1 MTKTYPIQCSAFF
14 TGHRNYVDLKDGIDR
29 LIEYAI
35 SKNIVHFYCGMALG
49 ADLTAA
55 QLLCDRQLKWT
66 AVIPFLGQT
75 NRWKKAEK
83 SIYDRLL
90 PQAIERTTLYRD
102 YCQQAYHA
110 RNEYMIERSK
120 LCLAIYDGRNKGGT
134 FNVVNKVQKQG
145 KDIMIYDPSN
155 GQFVKQLTA

>member
-1 MTKTYPIQCSAFF
+1 MKQYEPRLSAFF
-14 TGHRNYVDLKDGIDR
+14 TGHRDYKNLEEGIDS
-29 LIEYAI
+29 LINYAI
-35 SKNIVHFYCGMALG
+35 SRNIIHFYCGMALG

-83 SIYDRLL
+83 SLYEKLM

-110 RNEYMIERSK
+110 RNEYMIEKSK

-134 FNVVNKVQKQG
+134 FNVVNKVQKLG
-145 KDIMIYDPSN
+145 KDLVIYNPSN
-155 GQFVKQLTA
+155 GQFIKQLTA